1 MTTNTGIPMAIN
13 PRLALI
19 YLCMQH
25 IENKD
30 VWETSPSP
38 SYHNSVIRSKQ
49 YYKGNKFVPRKDYKV
64 KGVGNLMGNA
74 RTKKRI

>member
-1 MTTNTGIPMAIN
+1 MTTNTGVPIN
-13 PRLALI
+13 SHLALI
-19 YLCMQH
+19 YFYMQH

-30 VWETSPSP
+30 VRETSPR
-38 SYHNSVIRSKQ
+38 YHDSVRRSNQ
-49 YYKGNKFVPRKDYKV
+49 YSKGNKFVPKKDYKV

>member
-1 MTTNTGIPMAIN
+1 MTTNTGIPIN
-13 PRLALI
+13 PRLAFI

-30 VWETSPSP
+30 VWETSPRP
-38 SYHNSVIRSKQ
+38 KYHDSVPRSKQ
-49 YYKGNKFVPRKDYKV
+49 YSKGNKFVPRKDYKV